1 MRIRPRLPQLL
12 GDRTF
17 RRFWLGQTVSL
28 FGDQISL
35 FAIPL
40 AAVLVLHAHAAEMGY
55 LTAAG
60 VMPSLLFSLY
70 AGAWLDRRGHRRIAM
85 LAADLARAGLLVTVP
100 VTYALG
106 VLTLAQLYAVTFI
119 MGFFDVLF
127 FVSYSTLFV
136 SIVKQDDY
144 LQGNSLLN
152 GSRAMSFV
160 GGQSLAGL
168 LVSLLTAP
176 VALLADACS
185 FVTSAFFLS
194 RIHPEEPPTSSP
206 GPGQLTA
213 GIRFIAHSPIIRS
226 ALGATATVN
235 YFNFVF
241 FALFMLYA
249 VRSLGVQPFILGL
262 VLSAGAVGGLVGS
275 ALTGRLSQRIGVG
288 RAFALSCVL
297 FPAPLLLV
305 PAASGHGVTR
315 LVLLFLAE
323 FGSGLGVMILD
334 ISAGTIFAIV
344 IPDTIRA
351 SVSGA
356 YRTVNYGMR
365 PLGALTGGALGS
377 AIGLRPTL
385 WLAAIGGIF
394 CVVWVVFSPLLR
406 AQKDLNT
413 TAPEAVMLRGEQA
426 PKGQKS

>member
-1 MRIRPRLPQLL
+1 
-12 GDRTF
+12 
-17 RRFWLGQTVSL
+17 LGQTVSL
-28 FGDQISL
+28 FGDQVSL

-40 AAVLVLHAHAAEMGY
+40 VAVLVLHAHPAEMGY

-60 VMPSLLFSLY
+60 VAPSLLFSLY
-70 AGAWLDRRGHRRIAM
+70 AGAWIDRRGHRRITM
-85 LAADLARAGLLVTVP
+85 LAADLARAALLVSVP
-100 VTYALG
+100 LTYALG
-106 VLTLAQLYAVTFI
+106 MLTLAQLYAVTFV
-119 MGFFDVLF
+119 MGSFDVLF

-136 SIVKQDDY
+136 SIVKPDDY

-168 LVSLLTAP
+168 LVSLITAP
-176 VALLADACS
+176 LALLADAFS

-194 RIHPEEPPTSSP
+194 RIRPEEPPTSSP

-213 GIRFIAHSPIIRS
+213 GIRFIAYSPIIRS

-249 VRSLGVQPFILGL
+249 VRLLGVQPFTLGL

-275 ALTGRLSQRIGVG
+275 TLTGPLSRRIGVG

-305 PAASGHGVTR
+305 PAASGHSITR

-334 ISAGTIFAIV
+334 ISAGTIFAMV

-377 AIGLRPTL
+377 AIGVRPTL
-385 WLAAIGGIF
+385 WFAAIGGIF
-394 CVVWVVFSPLLR
+394 CVVWVIFSPLPR
-406 AQKDLNT
+406 AQKDLNPT
-413 TAPEAVMLRGEQA
+413 VPEAITSRGGAA
-426 PKGQKS
+426 PKRQET